1 MISTTKEVNLNFKQF
16 LLLLWSKKFIILF
29 TTLFFIVV
37 SISYALYLPN
47 EYRSQAVVKLSQQH
61 NSDMSSIA
69 SQYGGIAA
77 AAGIDIPNSTSE
89 KSENLAIEIIKS
101 REFFK
106 HLLTYEGVLP
116 EIMAAK
122 RFNFENQETIF
133 DEKIYRPEKKEWV
146 RKPEPPFGIIP
157 SYLEAHEVYLNEIL
171 TIFFDKK
178 TNFITISITHVSPVF
193 AEEFLALIIN
203 ELNRL
208 ERETDL
214 LKINKKLIYLEE
226 QLNKFEI
233 KGIQDSIFNIIET
246 QLEKKMLT
254 DISDEYFIEILDSP
268 FIPEEKSSPQRSLI
282 VILGSI
288 LGFIFSVT
296 FIFLRNISNVKLET
310 SL

>member
-16 LLLLWSKKFIILF
+16 LLLLWSRKFIILF

-122 RFNFENQETIF
+122 RFNFDNQETIF

-178 TNFITISITHVSPVF
+178 N
-193 AEEFLALIIN
+193 
-203 ELNRL
+203 
-208 ERETDL
+208 
-214 LKINKKLIYLEE
+214 
-226 QLNKFEI
+226 
-233 KGIQDSIFNIIET
+233 
-246 QLEKKMLT
+246 
-254 DISDEYFIEILDSP
+254 
-268 FIPEEKSSPQRSLI
+268 
-282 VILGSI
+282 
-288 LGFIFSVT
+288 
-296 FIFLRNISNVKLET
+296 
-310 SL
+310 